1 MGWSIT
7 NIWNL
12 LTYDVEDTVYTVAK
26 AVLDEK
32 DIPKDVRTTRAAAIK
47 AIGTIFKVPSLSRI
61 PFPWPTVHTRLH
73 LSKIVKA
80 ASECH
85 SP

>member
-12 LTYDVEDTVYTVAK
+12 LTYDVEDTIYSVCK

-32 DIPKDVRTTRAAAIK
+32 DIPKDMRTTRAAAIK
-47 AIGTIFKVPSLSRI
+47 AIGVIFQVPSIFHMVYMLSILVTPCSWAWEGCIGR
-61 PFPWPTVHTRLH
+61 
-73 LSKIVKA
+73 
-80 ASECH
+80 
-85 SP
+85 